1 MSLPPLDTI
10 TGALLVGTWASSLLY
25 TAEVIQ
31 FMYYFRH
38 FKNDDWRLKSLVAVA
53 FTVDTV
59 SWLGDCAAV
68 YLYTITHAGDLA
80 YLSKGNWA
88 FPLYIMTTCIVAIL
102 AQSFLIARY
111 WLFTRNTLLVVVM
124 GVLAFSSFGGGF
136 ASGVILALFPGLE
149 ARSKVRATAP
159 VWVSTQLSA
168 DFLIA
173 SALIWEFHKVT
184 STFIVSQRRITNA
197 LNRVIILTV
206 QTGSAT
212 SVVALAALV
221 TYRVQP
227 DSNVDIGIMYNLG
240 RVYMLSMLLNLNIRT
255 SGRSGTSRGGSSRT
269 PTGAPS
275 SIVLAG
281 LDTTVEDLGGIH
293 VHRTAV
299 VQIKDKPSNADFKS
313 SSHLEGQMNYPR
325 ETYRRGSGKSFSDS
339 SRPEAIKMS
348 DNLKY
353 APQKESESLC

>member
-31 FMYYFRH
+31 LMYYFQH
-38 FKNDDWRLKSLVAVA
+38 FKTDDWRLKSLVAVA

-149 ARSKVRATAP
+149 ARSNIRATAP

-173 SALIWEFHKVT
+173 LALIWEFHKVT
-184 STFIVSQRRITNA
+184 STFIVSQRRY
-197 LNRVIILTV
+197 L
-206 QTGSAT
+206 
-212 SVVALAALV
+212 
-221 TYRVQP
+221 VQP
-227 DSNVDIGIMYNLG
+227 DTNMDIGVMYNLG

-255 SGRSGTSRGGSSRT
+255 SGKSGTSRGGSSRT
-269 PTGAPS
+269 PTEAPS

-281 LDTTVEDLGGIH
+281 LDATVEDLGGIH

-299 VQIKDKPSNADFKS
+299 VQIKDKPSNEDFKS
-313 SSHLEGQMNYPR
+313 SAR
-325 ETYRRGSGKSFSDS
+325 
-339 SRPEAIKMS
+339 
-348 DNLKY
+348 
-353 APQKESESLC
+353 